1 MAPTPQ
7 HGTRRIYC
15 LKIQCPDVDENAN
28 ESNSVGEDPIVLNEP
43 YEDEIKHDPFEFS
56 HDDKILFSR
65 LLFNSM
71 VWQVQE
77 FDNGDANP
85 NMPLLDDNVKM
96 SYASPQVVHAPTAP
110 SQKTSM

>member
-1 MAPTPQ
+1 MS
-7 HGTRRIYC
+7 
-15 LKIQCPDVDENAN
+15 DVDDNAN

-77 FDNGDANP
+77 FDNGDANL

-96 SYASPQVVHAPTAP
+96 SYAPPQVVHAPTAP